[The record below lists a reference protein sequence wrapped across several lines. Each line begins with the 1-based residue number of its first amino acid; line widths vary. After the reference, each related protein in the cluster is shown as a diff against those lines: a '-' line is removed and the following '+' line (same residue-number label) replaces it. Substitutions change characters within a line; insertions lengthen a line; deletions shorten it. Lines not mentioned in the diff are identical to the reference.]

1 MIRCIDLE
9 VENHEWYGQTASLH
23 NPDNYIVEA
32 GWLDLKPGE
41 QPDYNAV
48 QTHRNNSLE
57 ESLDT
62 SWFNLDG
69 VTVLVAHNAAYEIH
83 AFLCRHKE
91 EFEKFLK
98 RGGRVYDTQWAEYLL
113 TDYVHQYPA
122 LDEVAPK
129 YGGTQKVDGI
139 KILWEQGVLTS
150 QIDPD
155 LLHEYLAGPEG
166 DVVNTAKVFL
176 GQYSALQKRG
186 QLPVFWERMDANL
199 AFAYCEYNGLKVDE
213 EVANRNKAEREQELK
228 ELQEA
233 AERLLPDDLPE
244 GLDFSWSSDYHVSA
258 LLYGGSIPYRK
269 RVSYDPIRYEK
280 ADYYELTNGEFVL
293 VDEWDEWR
301 KENDARLVHEGLDRK
316 RYQRGKNMGLP
327 RVVRRDTEEEKLK
340 WGEFLYHFK
349 GVLDLD
355 SLPPVLRDKFD
366 KEWQGS
372 RTLRCGTPV
381 YSCSGEV
388 YKALA
393 THGFDAG
400 NILDGIAEVSKDL
413 GSFYLRETVNAKGE
427 VVKRSGMMQYIQP
440 DGFIHH
446 QLNTC
451 ATVTGRLSASRP
463 NTQQFP
469 RADEDGD
476 GEVKSK
482 VKEMFV
488 SRFGDNGYIIQI
500 DYSALEVVM
509 LAALSGDEALLR
521 HMQNGTDMHCLRL
534 AGVLGESYESVLEKC
549 KNHQH
554 PEHAHYARMRNDIKP
569 RAFAYQYGA
578 TAMGIA
584 YATGCSVEE
593 ARDFIAAENKL
604 FPQALALRGL
614 IAEETE
620 RTGMQEP
627 VQREMSPDG
636 RWVLFR
642 RGYYTAGSG
651 IRYSFRQHLQWN
663 SDLRT
668 ETMQYRPTQMANYPI
683 QGESFLV
690 MAVAFGRMIRWW
702 LQSEH
707 LHGKAY
713 LINNVHDA
721 AYWDVHKDV
730 ALEVATAAK
739 EIMESTPKYM
749 DEKLG
754 TKIGHV
760 AFPAE
765 ATYGPNMQ
773 IENPIKELH

>member
-9 VENHEWYGQTASLH
+9 VQNNEWYGQVASLH
-23 NPDNYIVEA
+23 NPENYIVET
-32 GWLDLKPGE
+32 GWLDLEPG
-41 QPDYNAV
+41 QPVDYSLV

-57 ESLDT
+57 ESKDT

-83 AFLCRHKE
+83 AFLCRHRE

-98 RGGRVYDTQWAEYLL
+98 RGGRIYDTQWAEYLL
-113 TDYVHQYPA
+113 SDYVHQYPS
-122 LDEVAPK
+122 LDEVAPN
-129 YGGTQKVDGI
+129 YGGTHKVDGI

-150 QIDPD
+150 DIDPV

-176 GQYSALQKRG
+176 GQYAKLLERR

-199 AFAYCEYNGLKVDE
+199 AFAYCEFNGLKVDV
-213 EVANRNKAEREQELK
+213 EVANRNKAEREQELA
-228 ELQEA
+228 ELQAEA
-233 AERLLPDDLPE
+233 NNLLPDDLPPE
-244 GLDFSWSSDYHVSA
+244 LSFRWSSDYHLSA
-258 LLYGGSIPYRK
+258 LLYGGSIPYQRK
-269 RVSYDPIRYEK
+269 VSYDPVKYEK
-280 ADYYELTNGEFVL
+280 ADFYKSADGQRILVENFNNEFEPVL
-293 VDEWDEWR
+293 W
-301 KENDARLVHEGLDRK
+301 AS
-316 RYQRGKNMGLP
+316 GKNKGLP
-327 RVVRRDTEEEKLK
+327 KVFREDTDEEKLK
-340 WGEFLYHFK
+340 WGEFLYQFK
-349 GVLDLD
+349 GLIDIKT
-355 SLPPVLRDKFD
+355 LPEILRENFA
-366 KEWQGS
+366 KEWQGK

-381 YSCSGEV
+381 YSCAGEV
-388 YKALA
+388 LKALA
-393 THGFDAG
+393 THGFAAG
-400 NILDGIAEVSKDL
+400 ESLHSIAEVTKDL
-413 GSFYLRETVNAKGE
+413 GAFYLRETYNAEGQ
-427 VVKRSGMMQYIQP
+427 VTKRSGMMQYIQP

-476 GEVKSK
+476 GGAKSK

-488 SRFGDNGYIIQI
+488 SRFGDDGYIVQV

-509 LAALSGDEALLR
+509 LAAVSGDEGLLK

-534 AGVLGESYESVLEKC
+534 AGVLGETYESVLEKC
-549 KNHQH
+549 KNSKH
-554 PEHAHYARMRNDIKP
+554 PEHAHYAKMRTDIKP

-578 TAMGIA
+578 TAPGIA
-584 YATGCSVEE
+584 YATGCTVED
-593 ARDFIAAENKL
+593 AKAFIEAENRL
-604 FPQALALRGL
+604 FPQALALRGV

-620 RTGMQEP
+620 RTGMEEP
-627 VQREMSPDG
+627 IQREMAPDG

-642 RGYYTAGSG
+642 RGYYKAASG
-651 IRYSFRQHLQWN
+651 IRYSFRQHMLWN

-690 MAVAFGRMIRWW
+690 MAVAFGRMLRWW
-702 LQSEH
+702 LQAEH
-707 LHGKAY
+707 LHGKAF

-721 AYWDVHKDV
+721 VYWDVHKDV
-730 ALEVATAAK
+730 ALEVATKAK

-749 DEKLG
+749 DEKIG
-754 TKIGHV
+754 THIGHV

-773 IENPIKELH
+773 IENSIKELQHGVK